1 MKKIILIAG
10 GALLFSAINIGGS
23 VFLSRTLAPPMA
35 AATATTMVAEPPP
48 EEVFYHNV
56 QPEFVVNFPGK
67 ANAQFLM
74 IEMVVATHD
83 EEVITVLKEHDPE
96 LRNSLLMLLAEEKS
110 EPLKTA
116 EGKQLL
122 RDKALAKIDEMVGT
136 HYKNDLIKDVFITR
150 LVMQ

>member
-10 GALLFSAINIGGS
+10 GALLFSAVNIGGS
-23 VFLSRTLAPPMA
+23 VFLTRALAPPMA
-35 AATATTMVAEPPP
+35 AANAVVAEPLPA
-48 EEVFYHNV
+48 EVFYHNV

-67 ANAQFLM
+67 AKTQFLM
-74 IEMVVATHD
+74 IEMTVATHD
-83 EEVITVLKEHDPE
+83 KEVITVLRDHDPE
-96 LRNSLLMLLAEEKS
+96 LRNSLLMMLAEEKS

-122 RDKALAKIDEMVGT
+122 REKALAKIDEVVGT
-136 HYKNDLIKDVFITR
+136 HYRSDLIEDVFITR

>member
-23 VFLSRTLAPPMA
+23 VFLNRMLAPPMA
-35 AATATTMVAEPPP
+35 AATAVAAEPLPV
-48 EEVFYHNV
+48 EVFYHNV
-56 QPEFVVNFPGK
+56 QPEFVVNFPG
-67 ANAQFLM
+67 NAKTQFLM

-83 EEVITVLKEHDPE
+83 QEVIAILKEHDPE
-96 LRNSLLMLLAEEKS
+96 LRNSLLMMLAEEKS

-122 RDKALAKIDEMVGT
+122 REKALAKIDEMVGT
-136 HYKNDLIKDVFITR
+136 HYKSDVIKDVFITR

>member
-10 GALLFSAINIGGS
+10 GGLLFSAINIGGS
-23 VFLSRTLAPPMA
+23 VFLTRALAPPMA
-35 AATATTMVAEPPP
+35 AATAMVAEPLP
-48 EEVFYHNV
+48 EEVFYHNI

-67 ANAQFLM
+67 AQTQFLM

-83 EEVITVLKEHDPE
+83 NEVLTVLKDHDPE
-96 LRNSLLMLLAEEKS
+96 LRNSLLMMLADEKS

-122 RDKALAKIDEMVGT
+122 REKALVKINEMVTT
-136 HYKNDLIKDVFITR
+136 HYKADRIKDVFITR

>member
-10 GALLFSAINIGGS
+10 CGLLFSAINIGGS
-23 VFLSRTLAPPMA
+23 VFLTRMLAPPMA
-35 AATATTMVAEPPP
+35 AAMAVVAEPLPS
-48 EEVFYHNV
+48 EVFYHNV
-56 QPEFVVNFPGK
+56 QPEFVVNFPG
-67 ANAQFLM
+67 NAKSQFLM

-83 EEVITVLKEHDPE
+83 EEVIAILKEHDPQ
-96 LRNSLLMLLAEEKS
+96 LRNSLLMMLAEETS

-122 RDKALAKIDEMVGT
+122 RQKALAKIDEMVGT
-136 HYKNDLIKDVFITR
+136 HYKADMIKDVFITR